1 MWKAVRLLIIENLVL
16 VAGDWQNQP
25 PQTQII
31 RVWIEK
37 SQGEGSI
44 EIILAR
50 AQTGTQQ
57 IMDETELFFV
67 AITVFFLLFYAS
79 FSCRDKKNVPQH
91 PQH

>member
-1 MWKAVRLLIIENLVL
+1 ML

-37 SQGEGSI
+37 SRGEGSI

-57 IMDETELFFV
+57 IMDQTEL
-67 AITVFFLLFYAS
+67 
-79 FSCRDKKNVPQH
+79 Q
-91 PQH
+91 

>member
-1 MWKAVRLLIIENLVL
+1 ML

-57 IMDETELFFV
+57 IVDETEL
-67 AITVFFLLFYAS
+67 
-79 FSCRDKKNVPQH
+79 R
-91 PQH
+91 